1 MHRDSG
7 VTPIIGEILMVFL
20 VIILAA
26 IILSIAL
33 GIISNPLQ
41 ENKMAAFSI
50 ETGYNGY
57 DRYTHEFDATYLTY
71 LQMAGDDLN
80 VGYDSSVTHG
90 GTDATKI
97 TLNSPSGFHVVVD
110 SVTMLEDIV
119 EKGRVYYIFKYYTG
133 SSSDPDDYYLTDNPD
148 RIFGQQG
155 IESLEPGIWEILI
168 SDIAD
173 SNVVLYRGKV
183 CVR

>member
-50 ETGYNGY
+50 ETGYDGL
-57 DRYTHEFDATYLTY
+57 RSGTTIHDASYLTY
-71 LQMAGDDLN
+71 MQMAGDDLN
-80 VGYDSSVTHG
+80 VGYDSSVLHG
-90 GTDATKI
+90 GTHATKI
-97 TLNSPSGFHVVVD
+97 TLNSPSGFHIVVD
-110 SVTMLEDIV
+110 SNTMLENVI
-119 EKGRVYYIFKYYTG
+119 EKGNVYYIFKYETH
-133 SSSDPDDYYLTDNPD
+133 SPLDPDDYYLTDNPI
-148 RIFGQQG
+148 RIFKSPG
-155 IESLEPGIWEILI
+155 IESLEQGIWEILI

-173 SNVVLYRGKV
+173 SNVVLYRGSV
-183 CVR
+183 AVH